1 MGGPGAAQRVDRG
14 VLPARGGEKV
24 SDADAVRAQL
34 EYLSRRY
41 ASQRMLA
48 RALGVSQGLVSLILA
63 GKRGVTDDIAAKVE
77 KVYIDAL

>member
-1 MGGPGAAQRVDRG
+1 
-14 VLPARGGEKV
+14 
-24 SDADAVRAQL
+24 
-34 EYLSRRY
+34 
-41 ASQRMLA
+41 MLA

>member
-1 MGGPGAAQRVDRG
+1 MTITN
-14 VLPARGGEKV
+14 
-24 SDADAVRAQL
+24 ADAVRAQL
-34 EYLSRRY
+34 EYLSKRY

-63 GKRGVTDDIAAKVE
+63 GKRGVTDDIAEKVE